1 MRHEPSVFGTARRGA
16 VVALAVCAWLATA
29 GAARA
34 QGSAIY
40 TCMDD
45 KGRRI
50 TSDRPIAECAS
61 REQQQLNRDG
71 SVRRTVPPVPTAEE
85 RAEQELRERRAA
97 ELRAQQADAVRQDRT
112 LMQRYRT
119 PEDHQRARAAAL
131 DAARSAV
138 AATDER
144 LAGLAQ
150 ERKQYAQEA
159 EFYRGR
165 ALPPKL
171 QQSIDAVET
180 TMAAQRAV
188 AQNQRTEL
196 DRINR
201 LYDVELERLKQL
213 WAGAPPG
220 SLGSPTTVRAPSAAS
235 APPGPAP
242 ATAPAT
248 PAPAPPPPP

>member
-40 TCMDD
+40 TCLDD

-97 ELRAQQADAVRQDRT
+97 EVRAQQADAVRQDRT

-165 ALPPKL
+165 ALHPSCSKASTLSRRRWPRSARWRKT
-171 QQSIDAVET
+171 S
-180 TMAAQRAV
+180 
-188 AQNQRTEL
+188 
-196 DRINR
+196 
-201 LYDVELERLKQL
+201 
-213 WAGAPPG
+213 
-220 SLGSPTTVRAPSAAS
+220 APSSTAS
-235 APPGPAP
+235 TGSTTSSSSGSSSCGQAPRRDRWVRQPPCARPRQPPLPPGPRRRRRP
-242 ATAPAT
+242 RRRHRRRHHR
-248 PAPAPPPPP
+248 